1 MKFRSSD
8 IKIISAIILFWIVLV
23 LLVNVRGNFPLNDD
37 WSYSYS
43 VKTLVEDGKLELT
56 GWISMPVISQIY
68 WGSLFCSIGD
78 FSFEILRL
86 STLVLSVVGIFFCYL
101 VFSEVT
107 NSLFL
112 KFLATSL
119 IVINPIYFL
128 LSATFM
134 TDIPFFTFSTISIY
148 FFIKYFKDQRIL
160 YLSLSIATIFIAS
173 FIRQIGIVVL
183 VSFALTN
190 FFQKDNSL
198 FKKIYPFIFVII
210 LMTAFYVFQFLV
222 KSSIDDPMIS
232 NTRMGHF
239 FDSFSKQNI
248 FGLIPLI
255 KNIIV
260 ALIYMGLFLF
270 PFLVYHF
277 YIMLKSFQA
286 FNKTS
291 SLFTF
296 FALTTIPLISMIV
309 FSKLLPLRP
318 NSLWKYGLGPATL
331 KDVDILGL
339 NHLNQ
344 IPELVWILLTA
355 IGIAGSIL
363 IGFSFFYFIK
373 NKKVIQFSSSNKH
386 VTFVFINTTLTLIL
400 LGLADF
406 YDRYILQII
415 PGILFLILSTY
426 KNKSIIRNHYLQWTT
441 VGILVILTLFT
452 FYETHNYFAW
462 NRSRW
467 HAINYLINDLN
478 ISPKRIDGGFE
489 FNAWNFYDP
498 NYKKDNGKSW
508 WWVQDD
514 EFIIAFGK
522 LNGYDVFKTYDY
534 NSLCSKNK
542 LYILKRISL

>member
-101 VFSEVT
+101 IFSEVT

-119 IVINPIYFL
+119 IAINPIYFL

-160 YLSLSIATIFIAS
+160 YLFLSIATIFIAS

-183 VSFALTN
+183 VAFALTN

-239 FDSFSKQNI
+239 FNSFSKQNI

-255 KNIIV
+255 KNIFF
-260 ALIYMGLFLF
+260 AFIYIGLFLL
-270 PFLVYHF
+270 PFLIYHSYVMVKSYNFSHKTIIIIF
-277 YIMLKSFQA
+277 YFSLTIV
-286 FNKTS
+286 
-291 SLFTF
+291 SLFLLITF
-296 FALTTIPLISMIV
+296 N
-309 FSKLLPLRP
+309 KLLPLRS
-318 NSLWKYGLGPATL
+318 NILWAYGLGPATL

-344 IPELVWILLTA
+344 IPQLVWILLTA
-355 IGIAGSIL
+355 IGIAGLIL
-363 IGFSFFYFIK
+363 IGFTFYYSIKIAIVAQFF
-373 NKKVIQFSSSNKH
+373 SSNKQ
-386 VTFVFINTTLTLIL
+386 VTFVFISTILTLIFI
-400 LGLADF
+400 GLADF
-406 YDRYILQII
+406 YDRYIIQVL
-415 PGILFLILSTY
+415 PGILFLLLSTY
-426 KNKSIIRNHYLQWTT
+426 QNKPTIRNNFLQW
-441 VGILVILTLFT
+441 VSVSLIVMIALFT
-452 FYETHNYFAW
+452 IYETHNYFSW
-462 NRSRW
+462 NRCRW
-467 HAINYLINDLN
+467 KTIDYLTKELK
-478 ISPKRIDGGFE
+478 ISSDKIDGGFE

-498 NYKKDNGKSW
+498 NYKITSDKSW

-514 EFIIAFGK
+514 EYLIAFGK
-522 LNGYDVFKTYDY
+522 LPDYSVYKEFNYDSFLETK
-534 NSLCSKNK
+534 SIF
-542 LYILKRISL
+542 ILKRNK